1 MAGATGDRRRRPR
14 AARRE
19 KPPLE
24 TAPAPSRRAT
34 RGRTSRP
41 GRHDSLVRE
50 SGEGASDRSRTAHKN
65 QGGPDHPWD
74 ESESFRETTLQY
86 IADLEDRAALRRVGR
101 MLYDM
106 ALETARDSSQSLVAP
121 STTRSDLE
129 AIVADLRYLE
139 GYSAM
144 VGRASSE
151 LSLPSSDDALA
162 RFAGKLARRVGA
174 LVRSVEERL
183 MMGQP
188 SARTSGLEASR

>member
-1 MAGATGDRRRRPR
+1 
-14 AARRE
+14 
-19 KPPLE
+19 
-24 TAPAPSRRAT
+24 
-34 RGRTSRP
+34 
-41 GRHDSLVRE
+41 
-50 SGEGASDRSRTAHKN
+50 
-65 QGGPDHPWD
+65 
-74 ESESFRETTLQY
+74 
-86 IADLEDRAALRRVGR
+86 
-101 MLYDM
+101 M

-139 GYSAM
+139 GYIAM

>member
-1 MAGATGDRRRRPR
+1 MAGPMGDRR

-19 KPPLE
+19 KPPLG
-24 TAPAPSRRAT
+24 TAPAPSRRVARQPVAT
-34 RGRTSRP
+34 LAAANRGPEIT
-41 GRHDSLVRE
+41 
-50 SGEGASDRSRTAHKN
+50 
-65 QGGPDHPWD
+65 GPDHPWD

-101 MLYDM
+101 MIYDM
-106 ALETARDSSQSLVAP
+106 ALETARDWSQSLVAP

-139 GYSAM
+139 GYIAM

-151 LSLPSSDDALA
+151 VSLPSSDDALA
-162 RFAGKLARRVGA
+162 RFAGKLARKVGA
-174 LVRSVEERL
+174 LVRSVEDRL